1 MLRKLE
7 EKDAPF
13 MLEWMHDEEI
23 NKGFQK
29 PFLQDYQNPVRC
41 PYLH

>member
-29 PFLQDYQNPVRC
+29 PFYKQQMK
-41 PYLH
+41 LHSTL